1 MAYLARSRRAP
12 FQRVMRRVDL
22 EHLIRAAADIAA
34 DDDIVIVGSQS
45 ILGQFPDAP
54 PELRVSV
61 EADVFPRH
69 HPERADLIDGSIGEG
84 SPFHATFGY
93 YAQGVDAT
101 TSVLPA
107 GWEDRLIPVR
117 NANTRGSTG
126 WCLEVHDLLIAKA
139 VAGREK
145 DRAFVREVVR
155 HRLVNEPTA
164 RARLA
169 MTTLG
174 HEVRQRI
181 EAALTVAFTAS
192 AAP

>member
-1 MAYLARSRRAP
+1 MTRS
-12 FQRVMRRVDL
+12 QL
-22 EHLIRAAADIAA
+22 EHLIRAAADLAA
-34 DDDIVIVGSQS
+34 DDDIIIVGSQS
-45 ILGQFPDAP
+45 ILGQFPNAP

-61 EADVFPRH
+61 EADVYPRH

-107 GWEDRLIPVR
+107 GWEERLVPVR

-126 WCLEVHDLLIAKA
+126 WCLEVHDLLIAKV
-139 VAGREK
+139 VAGRDK
-145 DRAFVREVVR
+145 DRTFVRDVIR
-155 HRLVNEPTA
+155 HGLVNEPTA

-169 MTTLG
+169 ATALDPA
-174 HEVRQRI
+174 VRRRVDMAFD
-181 EAALTVAFTAS
+181 AAFAGVA
-192 AAP
+192 